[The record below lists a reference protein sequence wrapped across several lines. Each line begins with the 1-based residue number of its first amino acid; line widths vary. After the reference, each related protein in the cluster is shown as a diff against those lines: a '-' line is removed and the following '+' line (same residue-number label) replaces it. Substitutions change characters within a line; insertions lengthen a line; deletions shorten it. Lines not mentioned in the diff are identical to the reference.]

1 MKIEWRLKQ
10 ILEEY
15 SLYEHGVETEIA
27 KYCGF
32 HRHTIGK
39 FLRNRAVNPKLEV
52 MEKICEWLIYKK
64 VPAEILP
71 GALFG
76 VRPSGLWRAIGQ
88 SNKIL
93 LFLGEYH
100 LTGKMTSIPQASPPV
115 AISRHDAVVSSKII
129 NFLSSEP
136 ELGDKM
142 PNVKT
147 LYVPFSFTPGALGAI
162 EDGFVEDKKRAGCI
176 FHNMRKEKQND
187 RSIIMIGSQRV
198 NYLVEYLVADLFNCK
213 PFVPPNKEHKVP
225 FYITYRK
232 FDRPVPSCFGGQVN
246 PPGKSHITG
255 HGTFYLDE
263 NFEWQF
269 LQWQRKKNDAGIVI
283 IIREAENVEMA
294 VFGFSGRT
302 TNAIGN
308 ALLQKSEKFWP
319 EPDTKPNNTFV
330 AGHKEIGIYI
340 CHVKFSEETVKRD
353 DRAYEDLEND
363 VVDVIPLNHKVL
375 EKFLFQ
381 GQTKTT

>member
-1 MKIEWRLKQ
+1 M
-10 ILEEY
+10 
-15 SLYEHGVETEIA
+15 
-27 KYCGF
+27 
-32 HRHTIGK
+32 
-39 FLRNRAVNPKLEV
+39 
-52 MEKICEWLIYKK
+52 
-64 VPAEILP
+64 
-71 GALFG
+71 FG

-115 AISRHDAVVSSKII
+115 AISRHDLVVSSKII
-129 NFLSSEP
+129 HFLSSAP
-136 ELGDKM
+136 ELRDTR
-142 PNVKT
+142 PAVKT
-147 LYVPFSFTPGALGAI
+147 RYVPFSYTPGALDKT
-162 EDGFVEDKKRAGCI
+162 EDGFVEDKDRAGCI

-213 PFVPPNKEHKVP
+213 PFVSPIEEFKVP

-246 PPGKSHITG
+246 PPVKSDITG

-269 LQWQRKKNDAGIVI
+269 LQWQRKKSDAGIVI

-308 ALLQKSEKFWP
+308 ALIHKSEKFWP
-319 EPDTKPNNTFV
+319 EPDSKSSNTFV
-330 AGHKEIGIYI
+330 AGPKEIGIYI
-340 CHVKFSEETVKRD
+340 CHVKFSEETLKRD

-363 VVDVIPLNHKVL
+363 VVDVIPLSPKVL
-375 EKFLFQ
+375 EKFLMK
-381 GQTKTT
+381 GQSKTI